1 MTSICLYYYLGGW
14 CRRFFC
20 VCSTYAG
27 DIADCRLSA
36 WGRMKRAVGVK
47 DFAVKYLFFEFSL
60 RHGGGVGNLDNRLF
74 VLLFGWA

>member
-1 MTSICLYYYLGGW
+1 MGGVVD
-14 CRRFFC
+14 FLC
-20 VCSTYAG
+20 VCSMWGY
-27 DIADCRLSA
+27 CRLSA

>member
-1 MTSICLYYYLGGW
+1 M
-14 CRRFFC
+14 
-20 VCSTYAG
+20 
-27 DIADCRLSA
+27 
-36 WGRMKRAVGVK
+36 MKRAVGVK